1 MLIGRGI
8 RVYWGW
14 GGGGGSIN
22 VGVQS
27 VAGYLGLAL
36 ASVWDGALQGR
47 FYCYFCDFFAS
58 INGIFILAG
67 GMGARLS
74 FYGV

>member
-14 GGGGGSIN
+14 GGGSIN

-27 VAGYLGLAL
+27 VAVGG
-36 ASVWDGALQGR
+36 GG
-47 FYCYFCDFFAS
+47 S
-58 INGIFILAG
+58 ISDCEG
-67 GMGARLS
+67 S
-74 FYGV
+74 ETVCS